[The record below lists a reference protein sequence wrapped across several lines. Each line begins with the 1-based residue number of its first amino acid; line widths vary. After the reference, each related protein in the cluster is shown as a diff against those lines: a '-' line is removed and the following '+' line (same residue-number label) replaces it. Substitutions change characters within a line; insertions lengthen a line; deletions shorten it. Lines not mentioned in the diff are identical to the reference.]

1 MEAHR
6 DFGAFRGD
14 CVASLLAWLRSML
27 RNNVATIH
35 QRHLFA
41 QRRGTSRERSMSLC
55 RPASS
60 SNPLGLEGLIPSET
74 TSPSQRMMRDEAAA
88 RLAICLERLPE
99 TQAEAIRLRYLEG
112 MSLKDIAQR
121 MGKTEMAVAGLLKR
135 GLCSLRLDLL
145 TDH

>member
-14 CVASLLAWLRSML
+14 CVASLLAWLRNML

-41 QRRGTSRERSMSLC
+41 QRRAASREVDVVV
-55 RPASS
+55 PTASS

-112 MSLKDIAQR
+112 MSLKEIAQR